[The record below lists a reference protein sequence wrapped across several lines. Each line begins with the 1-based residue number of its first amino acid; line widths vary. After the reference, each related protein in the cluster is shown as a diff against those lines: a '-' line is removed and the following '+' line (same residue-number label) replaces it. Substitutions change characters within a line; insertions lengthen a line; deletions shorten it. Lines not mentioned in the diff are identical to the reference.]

1 MNSHDKILL
10 GLSCHARS
18 KCSECPYED
27 MPECSSKLAADAGK
41 MLKLALKDLNIGY
54 GCETCAHYAFD
65 EEDESSICADCD
77 VDSNWQW
84 RGAEV
89 E

>member
-1 MNSHDKILL
+1 
-10 GLSCHARS
+10 
-18 KCSECPYED
+18 
-27 MPECSSKLAADAGK
+27 
-41 MLKLALKDLNIGY
+41 MLKLVLKDLDIGY
-54 GCETCAHYAFD
+54 ACETCAHYAFD

-84 RGAEV
+84 RGVEV